1 MESDSTYED
10 KPIKVVDNKDR
21 HTRTK
26 LSSFLMFKGVSRP
39 RKKLSTDDFVGVYV
53 KLESCEET
61 IVVLFGMQKPW
72 NYPNAVH
79 GEDNSVVLVR
89 MPDC

>member
-1 MESDSTYED
+1 MRTSLSRLST
-10 KPIKVVDNKDR
+10 
-21 HTRTK
+21 TK
-26 LSSFLMFKGVSRP
+26 TDTPEPSYQVFLMFKGVSRP
-39 RKKLSTDDFVGVYV
+39 RKKLSTDDFIGVYV

-72 NYPNAVH
+72 NYPNAVR